1 MIKKKR
7 RLSHFPN
14 TFLLINKKTYRTM
27 NTKFRNINKD
37 FNFFLSMDKGKI
49 TDKLR
54 MNNKNIIQDF
64 FRLNAN
70 EKIDQ
75 KKNLLRNKSDSSLF
89 DITNKLNENKTSFVN
104 NITPK
109 KEERICYPKISV
121 IKDLKLNYL
130 KKNINN
136 NPKASKTSR
145 YFNYDVLQKI
155 TPNKNNYS
163 LLKKESCVDSFLNN
177 ESKNATTRKNN
188 LDIKIKKIK
197 KIKILDDSKKMKNIF
212 FKKCKKL
219 MEEIKSIE
227 KESEKEKEKE
237 KELSEKEKEL
247 IDMKLKL
254 LPNNSMIL
262 KSNFPIDEKLEIHC
276 REKASSYQKRMGL
289 FYNEKCKKGLY
300 TSHFF
305 TVLKKDKF
313 FSQYIIQ
320 KMSNYYFK

>member
-1 MIKKKR
+1 
-7 RLSHFPN
+7 
-14 TFLLINKKTYRTM
+14 
-27 NTKFRNINKD
+27 
-37 FNFFLSMDKGKI
+37 
-49 TDKLR
+49 
-54 MNNKNIIQDF
+54 
-64 FRLNAN
+64 
-70 EKIDQ
+70 
-75 KKNLLRNKSDSSLF
+75 
-89 DITNKLNENKTSFVN
+89 
-104 NITPK
+104 
-109 KEERICYPKISV
+109 
-121 IKDLKLNYL
+121 
-130 KKNINN
+130 
-136 NPKASKTSR
+136 
-145 YFNYDVLQKI
+145 
-155 TPNKNNYS
+155 
-163 LLKKESCVDSFLNN
+163 
-177 ESKNATTRKNN
+177 
-188 LDIKIKKIK
+188 
-197 KIKILDDSKKMKNIF
+197 
-212 FKKCKKL
+212 

>member
-1 MIKKKR
+1 M
-7 RLSHFPN
+7 
-14 TFLLINKKTYRTM
+14 
-27 NTKFRNINKD
+27 
-37 FNFFLSMDKGKI
+37 
-49 TDKLR
+49 
-54 MNNKNIIQDF
+54 
-64 FRLNAN
+64 
-70 EKIDQ
+70 
-75 KKNLLRNKSDSSLF
+75 
-89 DITNKLNENKTSFVN
+89 
-104 NITPK
+104 
-109 KEERICYPKISV
+109 
-121 IKDLKLNYL
+121 
-130 KKNINN
+130 
-136 NPKASKTSR
+136 
-145 YFNYDVLQKI
+145 
-155 TPNKNNYS
+155 
-163 LLKKESCVDSFLNN
+163 KKESYIDSFLNN